1 MFSEADMAG
10 ANILGLIMGGLTA
23 GLMLWLGGLGFIIG
37 LALNI
42 GGVVLATTYMR
53 EG

>member
-1 MFSEADMAG
+1 M
-10 ANILGLIMGGLTA
+10 LTA
-23 GLMLWLGGLGFIIG
+23 GLMLWLGRLGFIIG

-42 GGVVLATTYMR
+42 GGVVLATMYMR